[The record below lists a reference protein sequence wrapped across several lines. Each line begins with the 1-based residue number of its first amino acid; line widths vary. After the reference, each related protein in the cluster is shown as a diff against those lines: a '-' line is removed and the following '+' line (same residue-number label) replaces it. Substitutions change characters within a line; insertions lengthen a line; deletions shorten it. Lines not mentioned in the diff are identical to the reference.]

1 MRRKLALLV
10 TAIAL
15 SLVGSVVSAGS
26 AAAAPS
32 PKSVNNYCV
41 GASTNAH
48 PGNHDGWFKQDNLDR
63 RNLGGTCPNPE
74 V

>member
-1 MRRKLALLV
+1 MRRSLALLG
-10 TAIAL
+10 TTIAL
-15 SLVGSVVSAGS
+15 ALVGSVAGAGS

-48 PGNHDGWFKQDNLDR
+48 PGNHNGWFKQDSLER
-63 RNLGGTCPNPE
+63 RNLGGTCLNPE